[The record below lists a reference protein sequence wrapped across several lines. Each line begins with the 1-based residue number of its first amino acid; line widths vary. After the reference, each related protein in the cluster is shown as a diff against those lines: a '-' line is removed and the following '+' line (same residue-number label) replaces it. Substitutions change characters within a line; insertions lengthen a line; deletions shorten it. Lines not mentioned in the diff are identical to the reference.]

1 MIVQPVFSNVVLIR
15 KKDNTYRFCVDYRS
29 MNEVTVRDAYP
40 LPRIDE
46 CLDSLS
52 GMK

>member
-1 MIVQPVFSNVVLIR
+1 MIVQPMLFKCCSH
-15 KKDNTYRFCVDYRS
+15 KKERQHVQILCRLEIND
-29 MNEVTVRDAYP
+29 EVTVRDAYP